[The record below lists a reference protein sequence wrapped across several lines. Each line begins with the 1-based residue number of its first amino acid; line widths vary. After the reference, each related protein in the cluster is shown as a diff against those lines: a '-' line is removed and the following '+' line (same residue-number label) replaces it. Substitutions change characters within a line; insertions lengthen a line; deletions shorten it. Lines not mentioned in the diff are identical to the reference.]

1 MKTKVMSGRLSNR
14 IERERKTI
22 SAMIS
27 IYCTDHHGQNL
38 CDHCTRMKEY
48 AFKRLSHCPFQENKS
63 TCGKCH
69 IHCYNTEMR
78 AEVRKIMKYS
88 GPRVAF
94 RHPLLALFHI
104 IDGWREPV
112 TKNTPRKQ

>member
-1 MKTKVMSGRLSNR
+1 
-14 IERERKTI
+14 
-22 SAMIS
+22 
-27 IYCTDHHGQNL
+27 
-38 CDHCTRMKEY
+38 
-48 AFKRLSHCPFQENKS
+48 
-63 TCGKCH
+63 
-69 IHCYNTEMR
+69 
-78 AEVRKIMKYS
+78 MKYS